1 MPFIYHTS
9 PLPSRDGIIVT
20 YLCGAIC
27 VLGTSMCS
35 LLGTDL
41 RCSINSRS
49 VPVLQGAVLAAGNR
63 WCRLGNNG
71 RIKTSVLNFHTSL

>member
-1 MPFIYHTS
+1 
-9 PLPSRDGIIVT
+9 
-20 YLCGAIC
+20 
-27 VLGTSMCS
+27 MCS
-35 LLGTDL
+35 SLGADL

-63 WCRLGNNG
+63 WCGLGNDS